1 LALIR
6 VICFNFAKTFRALKL
21 FMILIGCKPEGRHTE
36 QHDVFFGIAAAIKD
50 LIPQMLEFWPEAGKL
65 HVDGW
70 REVRNVDG
78 FLVRVEPATTLEL
91 SPDTHKLF
99 FLNLGGYKEHEF
111 EEYHYKMLA
120 AATDKGIAVQKARQ
134 TAFYKHTGFTGATS
148 HIDDKYGVDV
158 DDIYAIEDILP
169 AAVKQQYRITLMSP
183 SEPIENDVIHLGY
196 FKLGS
201 L

>member
-1 LALIR
+1 MSCALISPH
-6 VICFNFAKTFRALKL
+6 KTIHALKL
-21 FMILIGCKPEGRHTE
+21 FMILIGCKPAGRHTE
-36 QHDVFFGIAAAIKD
+36 QHDVFFGIAPAIKD
-50 LIPQMLEFWPEAGKL
+50 LIPQMLEFWPEADGKL

-70 REVRNVDG
+70 REVHNVDG
-78 FLVRVEPATTLEL
+78 FLVKVEPATAQQLL
-91 SPDTHKLF
+91 PDSHQLF

-169 AAVKQQYRITLMSP
+169 AAVKQQYRVTLTPP
-183 SEPIENDVIHLGY
+183 SEPLEEDVVHLGY

-201 L
+201 F